1 MRTRRKGHGGN
12 PRRAVVYC
20 RASKDEQQLSPEAQR
35 AAVEAWAAREG
46 VEIVSWHLDQGVCSV
61 TPIEQRP
68 ALCAALASLREHD
81 AGVLVVAK
89 RDRIARDVVIS
100 AMVERTAAAAGARI
114 VSSAGEGNGDTPADA
129 FMRTVIDGA
138 AAYERALI
146 RARTKA
152 ALAVLQARGE
162 CTGTPPFGYRL
173 GEDGK
178 RLEPDPVEQAT
189 LATLR
194 ELRAT
199 GLSFRRVRGEATAR
213 GLLGRTGRPF
223 TLQAVYKMLEGPA
236 DEPRAK
242 VAA

>member
-1 MRTRRKGHGGN
+1 MRARRKGHGGN

-46 VEIVSWHLDQGVCSV
+46 VEIVAWHLDQGVCSV

-68 ALCAALASLREHD
+68 ARCAALASLREQD

-100 AMVERTAAAAGARI
+100 AMVERTVAAAGARI

-138 AAYERALI
+138 AQYERALI

-162 CTGTPPFGYRL
+162 STGTPPYGYRL
-173 GEDGK
+173 CEDGK
-178 RLEPDPVEQAT
+178 RLEPDLVEQAT
-189 LATLR
+189 LAAIR
-194 ELRAT
+194 ELRSS
-199 GLSFRRVRGEATAR
+199 GMSYRQVKSEATAR
-213 GLLGRTGRPF
+213 GLLSRTGRPF
-223 TLQAVYKMLEGPA
+223 TLQAVYTMLEGPA
-236 DEPRAK
+236 DERRAR